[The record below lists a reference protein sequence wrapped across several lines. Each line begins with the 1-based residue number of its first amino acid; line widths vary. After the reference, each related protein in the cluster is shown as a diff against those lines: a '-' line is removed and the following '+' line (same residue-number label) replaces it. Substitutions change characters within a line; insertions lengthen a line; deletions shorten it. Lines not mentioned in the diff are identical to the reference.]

1 MIDLNILSKMAV
13 DNSKKRGN
21 VLEPLKHCACEVVE
35 AMEAFTLY
43 REFKTDILKE
53 QLAGELADVIMC
65 ALVLAGQ
72 EGIDVEDALLECEE
86 KNRARGGK

>member
-1 MIDLNILSKMAV
+1 MIDLNILSKVAV
-13 DNSKKRGN
+13 ENSKNRGD
-21 VLEPLKHCACEVVE
+21 VLEPLKHCAGEVVE

-43 REFKTDILKE
+43 REFRTDILKE

-65 ALVLAGQ
+65 VLVLAGQ
-72 EGIDVEDALLECEE
+72 EGIDIENALTECEK

>member
-1 MIDLNILSKMAV
+1 MIDLNILSKVAV

-35 AMEAFTLY
+35 AMEAFTFY
-43 REFKTDILKE
+43 REYKTDILKE

-72 EGIDVEDALLECEE
+72 EGIDIENALTECAE
-86 KNRARGGK
+86 KNRARGEK